1 MPTPSRTILVTGAN
15 TGIGAAAAEALAAP
29 GVRLVLACRSRAKT
43 EPVLARLR
51 AKGAEASFLELD
63 LADLAAADAAG
74 RAFARAHDTLD
85 VLVNNAGL
93 AGQRGLTKDGFEL
106 AFGVN
111 HLGHVAF
118 TRPLLPLLDAAR
130 GRVVVVSSGNHKKA
144 KSIPWSALRRPT
156 ASTTG
161 LAEYG
166 VSKLANVLFA
176 AELRRRH
183 PSLGVVSLNPGR
195 IASDIWRSVPGFA
208 RPLVVAA
215 LCMRPVAFGGDT
227 IVHAVDVPLGE
238 GAPLYFDKKV
248 ATPEN
253 PLALDTALA
262 ARMWDYSERA
272 VDAAVAAKTKP
283 ASHQASL

>member
-1 MPTPSRTILVTGAN
+1 MRTILITGAN

-29 GVRLVLACRSRAKT
+29 GVHLVLACRSRAKT
-43 EPVLARLR
+43 EPVLSRLR
-51 AKGAEASFLELD
+51 DQGARATFLELD

-74 RAFARAHDTLD
+74 RAFARAHDSLD

-93 AGQRGLTKDGFEL
+93 AGQRGITKDGFEL

-118 TRPLLPLLDAAR
+118 TRPLLPRLEAAR
-130 GRVVVVSSGNHKKA
+130 GRVVVVSSGNHKKPTG
-144 KSIPWSALRRPT
+144 IPWSGLRQPT

-195 IASDIWRSVPGFA
+195 IASDIWRAVPSLA
-208 RPLVVAA
+208 RPLLVRA
-215 LCMRPVAFGGDT
+215 LCMRPVAFGGAT
-227 IVHAVDVPLGE
+227 IVHAVEVQLGE
-238 GAPLYFDKKV
+238 DAPLYFDKKV
-248 ATPEN
+248 ATPAS
-253 PLALDTALA
+253 PLAHDAALA
-262 ARMWDYSERA
+262 ARLWDYSERA
-272 VDAAVAAKTKP
+272 VDAALASCPEPTTHEAAP
-283 ASHQASL
+283 SL

>member
-1 MPTPSRTILVTGAN
+1 MRTILITGAN

-29 GVRLVLACRSRAKT
+29 GLHLVLACRSRAKT

-51 AKGAEASFLELD
+51 DKGAEASFLALD
-63 LADLAAADAAG
+63 LADLASAHAAG
-74 RAFARAHDTLD
+74 RAFADAHGKLD

-93 AGQRGLTKDGFEL
+93 AGQRGLTEDGFEL

-118 TRPLLPLLDAAR
+118 TRPLLPRLEAAR
-130 GRVVVVSSGNHKKA
+130 GRIVVVASGNHKKPKA
-144 KSIPWSALRRPT
+144 IDWTALRRPT

-176 AELRRRH
+176 AELRRRY

-195 IASDIWRSVPGFA
+195 IASDIWRSVPAFA
-208 RPLVVAA
+208 RPVVVAA

-248 ATPEN
+248 ATAEN
-253 PLALDTALA
+253 PLVHDAALA
-262 ARMWDYSERA
+262 ARLWDYSERA
-272 VDAAVAAKTKP
+272 VDAALAAP
-283 ASHQASL
+283 AAPATATEASL